1 MPNSLQPHRLQL
13 ARLLCPPVSPG
24 VCSDS
29 CPLSSDAIQPS
40 HPLLTRVSNGGLRLI
55 CLCGARVIFKFQFCF
70 LVAYPFIF
78 VLSVM
83 AFQCLV
89 NFCWRAAWTN
99 YTYTFSP
106 SLGHP
111 FHPPSHHPGH
121 HRAPLSITEHHWAS
135 LSIPQH
141 PAEFPVLHSSL
152 PLTVYVT
159 YSSQLIGKGP
169 VAGKDWRQ
177 NEKTAVDTMRW
188 LDSITDSLDMNP
200 RKPRKC
206 RTGRLG
212 CLGSQRIGHGLAP
225 ESTDTHLY
233 QCSSPNSSHPL
244 LQIFKHTFS
253 GQFSSSS

>member
-135 LSIPQH
+135 LSITEHHWASQSITEH
-141 PAEFPVLHSSL
+141 HRASLSITEHHWASHSTQL
-152 PLTVYVT
+152 
-159 YSSQLIGKGP
+159 SSQCSTAASHLLSMSRTVANSLGK
-169 VAGKDWRQ
+169 ALLLGKIEGKMRRQ
-177 NEKTAVDTMRW
+177 
-188 LDSITDSLDMNP
+188 
-200 RKPRKC
+200 
-206 RTGRLG
+206 RLTQWDG
-212 CLGSQRIGHGLAP
+212 
-225 ESTDTHLY
+225 
-233 QCSSPNSSHPL
+233 
-244 LQIFKHTFS
+244 
-253 GQFSSSS
+253 